1 MGCIVNLR
9 TARKRAGRL
18 RAEQEAAQKRL
29 AYGRSKAE
37 KTLARTLS
45 DKAHKNLDQKR
56 IERKD
61 GP

>member
-9 TARKRAGRL
+9 TTRKRAGRL

-37 KTLARTLS
+37 KTLARTLN
-45 DKAHKNLDQKR
+45 DKAHENLDQKR

>member
-29 AYGRSKAE
+29 AYGRFKAE

-61 GP
+61 DP

>member
-18 RAEQEAAQKRL
+18 RAEQEAAQRRL

-37 KTLARTLS
+37 KTLTRALDEKAR
-45 DKAHKNLDQKR
+45 KNLAQKR
-56 IERKD
+56 IEGKD
-61 GP
+61 SP